1 MSVAPQ
7 LMTTEELEA
16 IPDDGRER
24 WLIDGALREGGMTRR
39 NRGHSRIESKI
50 SQLLLNWSD
59 IQPAPR
65 GEVLSGEAGLR
76 LSRNPD
82 TTVVV
87 DVAYISVETAK
98 ANANDDG
105 LVNGAPVLAVEILS
119 PSDKHEEVK
128 EKIESYLRHGT
139 KLVWIVDPAFQT
151 ITVYRPESLP
161 QMCNI
166 VQHIDAEPHLPG
178 FKVAVSEIFSR

>member
-24 WLIDGALREGGMTRR
+24 WLIDGELREGGMTRR

-50 SQLLLNWSD
+50 AQLLLNWSD
-59 IQPAPR
+59 AQPAPR

-82 TTVVV
+82 TTVGV
-87 DVAYISVETAK
+87 DVVYISPETSS
-98 ANANDDG
+98 ANSDDEG
-105 LVNGAPVLAVEILS
+105 FIDGVPVLAVEILS
-119 PSDKHEEVK
+119 PSDEHKDIK
-128 EKIESYLRHGT
+128 EKIDTYLRHGT

-151 ITVYRPESLP
+151 ITVYRADARP
-161 QMCNI
+161 QMCN
-166 VQHIDAEPHLPG
+166 VEQHIDAEPHLPG
-178 FKVAVSEIFSR
+178 FKVAVSEIFAR

>member
-24 WLIDGALREGGMTRR
+24 WLIDGELREGGMTRR

-50 SQLLLNWSD
+50 SFLLLEWSKS
-59 IQPAPR
+59 QRPPR
-65 GEVLSGEAGLR
+65 GEVLSGEAGIR
-76 LSRNPD
+76 LARNPD
-82 TTVVV
+82 TTVGV
-87 DVAYISVETAK
+87 DVAYISAKVVEASK
-98 ANANDDG
+98 DDEG

-119 PSDKHEEVK
+119 PSDKHEEIS
-128 EKIESYLRHGT
+128 EKIDTYLRHDT

-151 ITVYRPESLP
+151 VTVYRHDARP
-161 QMCNI
+161 QMFNAD
-166 VQHIDAEPHLPG
+166 QHIDAEPHLPG
-178 FKVAVSEIFSR
+178 FKVAVSEIFAR